1 MHSDFFWNFFLR
13 YFFYFFHLIFPIELG
28 HQTKKIEQGKR
39 NRERWVFF
47 FWIFYFLCVFFEF
60 FYLVPQVFK
69 LYGLFNQL
77 ESRHKKKDQEPG
89 LLEWSVRVLIVYPR
103 WLVHRSDQLGLILYT
118 QADSSS
124 LGWSAKLLPFPC

>member
-1 MHSDFFWNFFLR
+1 MTFFEIFFLGIFFIFFSS
-13 YFFYFFHLIFPIELG
+13 YFSNWVGSSNKKDRTREKEQRTLSVFFLIF
-28 HQTKKIEQGKR
+28 K
-39 NRERWVFF
+39 
-47 FWIFYFLCVFFEF
+47 FLCVFFEF